1 MSTDFS
7 RLVLPSLHKL
17 LPYEPGKPIDELKRE
32 LGVEDV
38 IKLASNE
45 NPLGPSD
52 RVKQAIDAAL
62 PELARYPDGAG
73 FRLKQKLAEHLQL
86 APATITLGNGSND
99 VLELLARA
107 LLGPGTN
114 AVVSAHAFVVYPLAV
129 MAQAAELRTAPARDW
144 GHDLEAMA
152 ALVDEHTRLVFI
164 ANPNNPTGTWLTL
177 DEIDAFMARVPGHV
191 IVILDEAYA
200 EYVNKPGYGSGL
212 ELLARYPN
220 LVVARTF
227 SKAYGLA
234 ALRVGYAVSDST
246 LADFLNRL
254 RQPFNVNSLAM
265 VAAEAA
271 LDDAEY
277 LQHSIA
283 TNLAGMAQ
291 LEAGFERLNLDYIPS
306 AGNFIA
312 VAVPGRASELYGKL
326 LAEGVI
332 VRPVGGYGMPDHLRI
347 SIGLEDENRRFLET
361 LERLL
366 AEEGANGA
374 AT

>member
-7 RLVLPSLHKL
+7 RLVLPSLHQL

-52 RVKQAIDAAL
+52 KVRQAIQEATE
-62 PELARYPDGAG
+62 ELSRYPDGAG
-73 FRLKQKLAEHLQL
+73 FRLKHRLASHLQID
-86 APATITLGNGSND
+86 AAAITLGNGSND

-107 LLGPGTN
+107 LLAPGIN
-114 AVVSAHAFVVYPLAV
+114 AVVSEHAFVVYPLAV

-144 GHDLEAMA
+144 GHDLDAMA
-152 ALVDEHTRLVFI
+152 ERVDEHTRLVFI

-177 DEIDAFMARVPGHV
+177 DQIDAFMARIPAHV

-200 EYVNKPGYGSGL
+200 EYVDKPGYGSGL
-212 ELLARYPN
+212 ELRSRYDN

-234 ALRVGYAVSDST
+234 ALRAGYAVSHPV

-254 RQPFNVNSLAM
+254 RQPFNVNSLALA
-265 VAAEAA
+265 AAEAA
-271 LDDAEY
+271 LDDVEY
-277 LQHSIA
+277 LHRSIA
-283 TNLAGMAQ
+283 LNRVGMAQ
-291 LEAGFERLNLDYIPS
+291 LEAGFSRLGLDYIPS

-312 VAVPGRASELYGKL
+312 VAVPGRAPQLYSQL
-326 LAEGVI
+326 LAEGII
-332 VRPVGGYGMPDHLRI
+332 VRPVAGYGMPDHLRI
-347 SIGLEDENRRFLET
+347 SIGLESENRRFLET

-366 AEEGANGA
+366 KTEGAP
-374 AT
+374 

>member
-7 RLVLPSLHKL
+7 RLVLPSLHQL

-45 NPLGPSD
+45 NPLGPSEQV
-52 RVKQAIDAAL
+52 RQAIQAATE
-62 PELARYPDGAG
+62 ELSRYPDGAG
-73 FRLKQKLAEHLQL
+73 YRLKHKLAEHLQVK
-86 APATITLGNGSND
+86 ATTITLGNGSND

-107 LLGPGTN
+107 VLGPGTN
-114 AVVSAHAFVVYPLAV
+114 AVVSEHAFVVYPLAV
-129 MAQAAELRTAPARDW
+129 MAQAAELRTVPARDW
-144 GHDLEAMA
+144 GHDLDAMA
-152 ALVDEHTRLVFI
+152 ERVDEHTRLVFI

-177 DEIDAFMARVPGHV
+177 NQINAFMTRMPDHV
-191 IVILDEAYA
+191 VVMLDEAYA

-212 ELLARYPN
+212 ELLSRYPN

-234 ALRVGYAVSDST
+234 ALRVGYAVSHPD

-254 RQPFNVNSLAM
+254 RQPFNVNSLALA
-265 VAAEAA
+265 AAEAA
-271 LDDAEY
+271 LDDVDY
-277 LQHSIA
+277 LHDSVALNQ
-283 TNLAGMAQ
+283 AGMAQ
-291 LEAGFERLNLDYIPS
+291 FEAGFAHLGLDYIPS

-312 VAVPGRASELYGKL
+312 VAVPGRATELYNQL
-326 LAEGVI
+326 LAQGVI
-332 VRPVGGYGMPDHLRI
+332 VRPVAGYGMPDHLRI
-347 SIGLEDENRRFLET
+347 SIGLADENRRFLET

-366 AEEGANGA
+366 AAEDAI
-374 AT
+374 